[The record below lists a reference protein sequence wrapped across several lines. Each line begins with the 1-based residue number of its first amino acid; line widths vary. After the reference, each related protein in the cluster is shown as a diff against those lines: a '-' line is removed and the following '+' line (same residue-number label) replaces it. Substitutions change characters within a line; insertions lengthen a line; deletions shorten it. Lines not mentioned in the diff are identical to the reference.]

1 MPEFNGMTF
10 WWLQTSING
19 EPQGWSSIL
28 YHSIVPHYIIQMVIL
43 STLLFSHKCL
53 RYFNGKKLCICCTIS
68 HFSQSRFPVSVIS
81 GKSAQSLAVNTD
93 IRHLVVLW
101 KSDSFPTRLFELLI
115 SCGSTSVAFGS
126 TGNAILTHNCSTF
139 WIDFYFCPWRGRGKQ
154 ALPSFYKVSLRL
166 CYYLVLAQKKSSVCR
181 QNKQSGCL
189 IMMSLITNVTWQNQ
203 RCLRY
208 SGQRL
213 YADLLFGDKLQSQ
226 SHNKADN
233 CVVGY

>member
-19 EPQGWSSIL
+19 EPQRLVFHFIPFNCASN
-28 YHSIVPHYIIQMVIL
+28 YIIQMVIF
-43 STLLFSHKCL
+43 STLLFSHKFLC
-53 RYFNGKKLCICCTIS
+53 YFDGNKLFCCCCCCTIS
-68 HFSQSRFPVSVIS
+68 HFSRSRFPVSVIS

-101 KSDSFPTRLFELLI
+101 KSDSFSTRLFELLI

-166 CYYLVLAQKKSSVCR
+166 CYYLVFAPPKKCSVCR

-189 IMMSLITNVTWQNQ
+189 IMMSLITNVSRQNQ

-208 SGQRL
+208 SGQSL
-213 YADLLFGDKLQSQ
+213 YADLLSGDKLQLP
-226 SHNKADN
+226 
-233 CVVGY
+233 CLF